1 MSVVEHKHP
10 TKPYILTTDP
20 DKFDLEAVHY
30 FLSRHAY
37 WALGISRKNVE
48 RAFHHSLAFALLD
61 KQKKQIGAARLV
73 TDYTTVAYLA
83 DVYVLEDRRG
93 EGLGK
98 WMIEKVLE
106 HPKIQGLRRV
116 MLATSDMTT
125 LYEKFGFEKVLE
137 SNMIM
142 QISKPGT
149 YPED

>member
-1 MSVVEHKHP
+1 
-10 TKPYILTTDP
+10 
-20 DKFDLEAVHY
+20 
-30 FLSRHAY
+30 
-37 WALGISRKNVE
+37 
-48 RAFHHSLAFALLD
+48 
-61 KQKKQIGAARLV
+61 
-73 TDYTTVAYLA
+73 
-83 DVYVLEDRRG
+83 VLEDRRG